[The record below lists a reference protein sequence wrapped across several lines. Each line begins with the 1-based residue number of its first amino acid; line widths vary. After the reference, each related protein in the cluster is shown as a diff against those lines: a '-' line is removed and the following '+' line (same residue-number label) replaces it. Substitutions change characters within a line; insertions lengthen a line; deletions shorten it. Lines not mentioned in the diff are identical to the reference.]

1 MLLREQP
8 AKSSIKYASHN
19 TDLTCQQM
27 LHVLQG
33 CSHFSILRQTQ
44 LDAINIIAQN
54 ADKKIRILC
63 M

>member
-8 AKSSIKYASHN
+8 AKSCIKYASHN

-33 CSHFSILRQTQ
+33 SSHFSILRQTQ
-44 LDAINIIAQN
+44 LDAINTIAQN
-54 ADKKIRILC
+54 ADKKIGI
-63 M
+63 